1 VMWHKS
7 QVERELERA
16 KRELKKE
23 LDHIRAITEQD
34 RAHRERFELCKKK
47 LSDVS
52 KTVETVHAMGADL
65 VESFLIAGALSIW
78 PLCPQCLPCT
88 RSTVIQL
95 RRGQEVSSLAHEE
108 QIGWGC
114 HSGKTYRVYSMSK
127 GQHSSVALWHSTLPK
142 HNSIRPAYTTCL
154 D

>member
-1 VMWHKS
+1 MMWHKS

-52 KTVETVHAMGADL
+52 KTVETLHAMGADL
-65 VESFLIAGALSIW
+65 EDSTNHMKVMSLTELVQDAHTFLFPS
-78 PLCPQCLPCT
+78 
-88 RSTVIQL
+88 V
-95 RRGQEVSSLAHEE
+95 VSLNCASCRLNP
-108 QIGWGC
+108 
-114 HSGKTYRVYSMSK
+114 S
-127 GQHSSVALWHSTLPK
+127 
-142 HNSIRPAYTTCL
+142 
-154 D
+154 